1 MYLQT
6 FNNSFIKRVFIS
18 DFTLEDTDIYSR
30 SYPWKPHDIAR
41 LHKKIA
47 GSNL

>member
-6 FNNSFIKRVFIS
+6 FNNSFMKRVFIS
-18 DFTLEDTDIYSR
+18 DFTPEDTDLYSR
-30 SYPWKPHDIAR
+30 SYAWKPHHIAR

-47 GSNL
+47 GLNS